1 MKKYISFI
9 LALFIILTSTLTVS
23 ASSITGSAVEG
34 SSAGG
39 TSSGGGGSAGG
50 GNVVVVQPVQTPK
63 AEYTVS
69 GTISLP
75 AGMVAPEGGLKVY
88 GGFGGVNLS
97 EVSSV
102 SLLSADEYI
111 EEEVEIAYEDYEVI
125 ATIPQGSYYT
135 TFSTTCSINTSYD
148 GIYGKFWI
156 YDDYTYNGVTV
167 SNKQTISSIVQ
178 IKADVYEYSNLNC
191 MFNSSSVVAEYTI
204 NCDEVLKNESINT
217 EVYIIADDG
226 YDKYVS
232 LAKYKNGSSVS
243 GILNLES
250 DTNYTLYYYI
260 PSSNKLELQKLDKGL
275 FNVGTM
281 SIENN
286 NEIVLKSQLYISGT
300 ISLPDGY
307 VIEEDLSITIETSN
321 NAVNVTIPQSDNSA
335 SYIVGIVENT
345 SEYIKISVNNDDY
358 LMSGYVNSDMEFEEN
373 EYEFIT
379 SASQSI
385 EDLNIVLAEQFIVT
399 GMITLPDDVL
409 MDENTYFDVSVT
421 AKNQLTGHGK
431 TVYVDIF
438 SDELEANYKIYIP
451 KKICV
456 DAKENPY
463 GEWTVSYDFGTTT
476 NVIKPNYAINPLKT
490 YKKSTAG
497 GGSPGNSSSTS
508 MVIRTDGNSYTYN
521 QPENLVEDFELFI
534 IEDSVTYVEENA
546 EWYYFTSNT
555 INVDFEL
562 LSDSSK
568 LNGLINGHIE
578 KVTNNEI
585 DETTRVLLYDL
596 DNVLVSNDKISKFG
610 GYEFK
615 ELERKPYKI
624 GFEFDD
630 SVYYYN
636 NYRLVDD
643 ISDAEI
649 IDLSSNII
657 STHNDVYYDNVFP
670 ARIRMNFDEIVINN
684 NYYDYKEIR
693 IYDKYGNIYETYDSD
708 STVTAKLSSFYI
720 GIGDYYVS
728 SFAEGSPFVI
738 SELTDVIDEAYLFE
752 ADYYDTISETF
763 YDIGNNAF
771 IVNAVTELKETPLTQ
786 TTFSLVDND
795 ISFTITIEP
804 IIDEG
809 EIIVAIYDQN
819 NRLMGLQ
826 SEKYSEGQTTY
837 NITMPYKNGMD
848 RAKVMCWSNMV
859 NLRPLAIAENL
870 DIPSNLD
877 YEYMAKYVS
886 DIYLLADSQTIYVD
900 NTPYEIDI
908 APTIIDDVFYAPAR
922 AVSEHL
928 NWSLEYDSGEEM
940 LIISLDEKEC
950 SVTVGST
957 TAVYTDNGMTENIF
971 LSGAPIIINERL
983 LLPYGDIAE
992 ILGYDVYVNVESG
1005 VMAIF
1010 EGTSKKIKYAYDNK
1024 LLDSSKFDITA
1035 INYYI
1040 TREQMSAL
1048 IVSIYENNTGI
1059 TIMPTE
1065 NPYSDTEDEDVLKA
1079 TALGVMKGYEDCTFK
1094 PNNHLTYAEVIRLL
1108 CLTIY
1113 KIDSGISDKYVVVPE
1128 YSNYPLTS
1136 EEGLHWCTESLYT
1149 AKRLGLLDDIFYDE
1163 IENIDNIAVIKDV
1176 VGLFA
1181 NGQYQLVYADETEFL
1196 YICNSGEKYGGI
1208 VKAMQTDLYQYY
1220 SYSKLSVMTEEELSK
1235 IAQVM
1240 YNYCDYYSSVEEFDK
1255 CLKIAFNEVYPSA
1268 PSGGNYS

>member
-1 MKKYISFI
+1 MKKYISLI
-9 LALFIILTSTLTVS
+9 LTIFIILTSILPVT
-23 ASSITGSAVEG
+23 ASSSPNA
-34 SSAGG
+34 
-39 TSSGGGGSAGG
+39 SSGGGSGGGSMGG
-50 GNVVVVQPVQTPK
+50 GNVTVVRPVQTPK

-75 AGMVAPEGGLKVY
+75 AGMVAPEGGLKIY

-125 ATIPQGSYYT
+125 ATIPKGSYYT

-156 YDDYTYNGVTV
+156 YDDYTYNGLTV
-167 SNKQTISSIVQ
+167 SNKQTISNIVQ

-191 MFNSSSVVAEYTI
+191 MFTTSSVVAEYTI
-204 NCDEVLKNESINT
+204 DCDEVLKNESINT
-217 EVYIIADDG
+217 DVYIIADDG

-232 LAKYKNGSSVS
+232 LAKYTNGSSAS
-243 GILNLES
+243 GILNLEA

-260 PSSNKLELQKLDKGL
+260 PSSNKLELQKLDKGI
-275 FNVGTM
+275 FNIGDLCL
-281 SIENN
+281 ENN
-286 NEIVLKSQLYISGT
+286 NEIILKSQLYISGT

-307 VIEEDLSITIETSN
+307 VIEEDLSITVETSN
-321 NAVNVTIPQSDNSA
+321 SAVNITIPQTDNSA
-335 SYIVGIVENT
+335 SYIVGITKNA
-345 SEYIKISVNNDDY
+345 SEYVKLSVNNDDY
-358 LMSGYVNSDMEFEEN
+358 LMSGYINSDIELEED

-385 EDLNIVLAEQFIVT
+385 ENLNIVLAEQFIVT
-399 GMITLPDDVL
+399 GMITLPDDIL

-421 AKNQLTGHGK
+421 AKNQLTGHEK
-431 TVYVDIF
+431 TVYVDIL
-438 SDELEANYKIYIP
+438 SDELKSNYKIHIP

-463 GEWTVSYDFGTTT
+463 GEWTVSYNFGTTT
-476 NVIKPNYAINPLKT
+476 NLIKPNYAIKPLKT
-490 YKKSTAG
+490 YKKPTAG

-508 MVIRTDGNSYTYN
+508 IVIGTDSKSYKYN
-521 QPENLVEDFELFI
+521 QPEKLIDKFELFTT
-534 IEDSVTYVEENA
+534 ENGFTYVEENA
-546 EWYYFTSNT
+546 EWYYFTNDT

-568 LNGLINGHIE
+568 LKGLINGHIE
-578 KVTNNEI
+578 KVTTNEI

-630 SVYYYN
+630 GVYYYN

-693 IYDKYGNIYETYDSD
+693 IYDKYGSIYETYDSD
-708 STVTAKLSSFYI
+708 STVTAKISSFYI

-728 SFAEGSPFVI
+728 SFVEDSPFI
-738 SELTDVIDEAYLFE
+738 ITGLTDVIDEAYLFE
-752 ADYYDTISETF
+752 ADYYDTISEKF

-771 IVNAVTELKETPLTQ
+771 AVNAVTELKETPLTQ
-786 TTFSLVDND
+786 TTFRLVDSD

-826 SEKYSEGQTTY
+826 SEKYNEGQTTY
-837 NITMPYKNGMD
+837 NIAMPYKNDMD

-859 NLRPLAIAENL
+859 NLRPLAIAEDL

-886 DIYLLADSQTIYVD
+886 DVYLVADSQTIYVD
-900 NTPYEIDI
+900 NTPYEIDV
-908 APTIIDDVFYAPAR
+908 APTIIDNVFYAPLR
-922 AVSEHL
+922 AVSEYL
-928 NWSLEYDSGEEM
+928 NWAVEYNPDEEIM
-940 LIISLDEKEC
+940 IISLGEKEC
-950 SVTVGST
+950 CVTVGNT
-957 TAVYTDNGMTENIF
+957 TAVYIDNGKTKNIS

-992 ILGYDVYVNVESG
+992 ILGYDVYVNVKSG

-1010 EGTSKKIKYAYDNK
+1010 DGISKKVKYAYDNK

-1035 INYYI
+1035 MNYYI
-1040 TREQMSAL
+1040 TREQIAAL

-1079 TALGVMKGYEDCTFK
+1079 TALGVFKGFEDGTFK

-1113 KIDSGISDKYVVVPE
+1113 KIDSGISDKYVSVPE
-1128 YSNYPLTS
+1128 YSNYPSTS
-1136 EEGLHWCTESLYT
+1136 DDGLHWCTESLYT

-1163 IENIDNIAVIKDV
+1163 IENIDNSAIINDV

-1181 NGQYQLVYADETEFL
+1181 NGQYQLIYADETEFL
-1196 YICNSGEKYGGI
+1196 YICNSSEKCDGI

-1220 SYSKLSVMTEEELSK
+1220 GYSKLSAMTEEELLE

-1255 CLKIAFNEVYPSA
+1255 YLKIAFDEVHPSA

>member
-1 MKKYISFI
+1 MKKCISLI
-9 LALFIILTSTLTVS
+9 LTIFIILTSILPVT
-23 ASSITGSAVEG
+23 ASSPNAGSG
-34 SSAGG
+34 
-39 TSSGGGGSAGG
+39 SGGGSGGGSMGG

-156 YDDYTYNGVTV
+156 YDDYTYNSITL

-178 IKADVYEYSNLNC
+178 IKSDVYEYSNLNC
-191 MFNSSSVVAEYTI
+191 MFTSSSVVAEYTI
-204 NCDEVLKNESINT
+204 DCDEVLKNESINT

-232 LAKYKNGSSVS
+232 LAKYTTGSSLY
-243 GILNLES
+243 GILNLEA
-250 DTNYTLYYYI
+250 DANYTLYYYI

-286 NEIVLKSQLYISGT
+286 NEIILKSQLYISGT

-321 NAVNVTIPQSDNSA
+321 NAVNVTIPQSDNST

-345 SEYIKISVNNDDY
+345 SEYIKLSVNNDDY
-358 LMSGYVNSDMEFEEN
+358 LMSGYVNSDMEFEED

-379 SASQSI
+379 STSQSI
-385 EDLNIVLAEQFIVT
+385 ENLNIVLEEQYILT
-399 GMITLPDDVL
+399 GSISLPADII

-421 AKNQLTGHGK
+421 AKNQLTGHEK

-438 SDELEANYKIYIP
+438 SDELEATYKIYIP

-456 DAKENPY
+456 DSKEKPY
-463 GEWTVSYDFGTTT
+463 GEWTVSYGFGTTA
-476 NVIKPNYAINPLKT
+476 NVNMPNYAINPLNT

-497 GGSPGNSSSTS
+497 GGGSPGNSSSS
-508 MVIRTDGNSYTYN
+508 SVIIRTDGNSYTYN
-521 QPENLVEDFELFI
+521 QPENLIKDFELFI
-534 IEDSVTYVEENA
+534 IEDGVTYVEENA
-546 EWYYFTSNT
+546 EWYYFTSDT

-578 KVTNNEI
+578 KVTTNEI

-630 SVYYYN
+630 RIYYYN
-636 NYRLVDD
+636 NYKLVDD
-643 ISDAEI
+643 ILDAEI

-693 IYDKYGNIYETYDSD
+693 IYDNYGNLYETYDSD
-708 STVTAKLSSFYI
+708 STVTAKISSFYI

-728 SFAEGSPFVI
+728 SFAEGSPFII
-738 SELTDVIDEAYLFE
+738 SGLTDVIDEAYLFE
-752 ADYYDTISETF
+752 ADYYDTISATF

-826 SEKYSEGQTTY
+826 SEKYNEGQTTY
-837 NITMPYKNGMD
+837 NIAMPYKNGMD
-848 RAKVMCWSNMV
+848 RAKIMCWSNMV

-886 DIYLLADSQTIYVD
+886 DVYLLADSQTIYVD
-900 NTPYEIDI
+900 NAPYEIDV
-908 APTIIDDVFYAPAR
+908 APTIIDNVFYAPLR
-922 AVSEHL
+922 AVSEYL
-928 NWSLEYDSGEEM
+928 NWVVEYNPDEEIM
-940 LIISLDEKEC
+940 IISLGEKEC
-950 SVTVGST
+950 GVTVGNT
-957 TAVYTDNGMTENIF
+957 TAVYIDNGNTENIS

-1010 EGTSKKIKYAYDNK
+1010 DGIGKKVKYAYDNK
-1024 LLDSSKFDITA
+1024 LLHSSKFDITA
-1035 INYYI
+1035 MNYYI
-1040 TREQMSAL
+1040 TREQMAAL

-1059 TIMPTE
+1059 TIIPTE
-1065 NPYSDTEDEDVLKA
+1065 NHYSDTEDEDVLKA
-1079 TALGVMKGYEDCTFK
+1079 TALGVFKGYEDGTFK
-1094 PNNHLTYAEVIRLL
+1094 PNSHLTYAEVIRLL

-1113 KIDSGISDKYVVVPE
+1113 KIDSDISDKYIVVPE

-1163 IENIDNIAVIKDV
+1163 IENIDSSAIINDV

-1181 NGQYQLVYADETEFL
+1181 NGQYQLIYADETEFL
-1196 YICNSGEKYGGI
+1196 YICNSGEKYDGI

-1220 SYSKLSVMTEEELSK
+1220 SYSKLSVMTEEELSE